1 MERSKREREHQ
12 NRERLTEI
20 HREVRLND
28 VDFFL
33 WLKKIQKTIAIFPLS
48 PDINSLSL
56 FRFPRVTLYAEFLPM
71 KARAKCILLIEVR
84 RMVWEYEEYS
94 VSEQQIPCV
103 LSHGTKKVEFK
114 KNIICKD

>member
-1 MERSKREREHQ
+1 MYE
-12 NRERLTEI
+12 
-20 HREVRLND
+20 
-28 VDFFL
+28 
-33 WLKKIQKTIAIFPLS
+33 KIQKTTAIFPLS

-56 FRFPRVTLYAEFLPM
+56 FHFPRVTLYAEFLPM

-103 LSHGTKKVEFK
+103 LSHGAKKVEFK

>member
-1 MERSKREREHQ
+1 
-12 NRERLTEI
+12 
-20 HREVRLND
+20 
-28 VDFFL
+28 
-33 WLKKIQKTIAIFPLS
+33 
-48 PDINSLSL
+48 
-56 FRFPRVTLYAEFLPM
+56 M

-114 KNIICKD
+114 KNIICED